1 MHVTFCIG
9 MAMIMTPLMTAS
21 LGSLPRA
28 LYGHGSAIVNTL
40 PQLAGAAGT
49 AILIAAMSIGASK
62 AAADGAGAVAAQVTG
77 TGRPSSSA
85 DRYRRL
91 RALRQPSAARG
102 PEASSRG
109 ESVGR
114 RACGAHR
121 LTRRVRRPVWPLVG
135 WERPFEAGQP
145 PRGVD
150 ADRRHARRVHHR
162 APWRR

>member
-40 PQLAGAAGT
+40 QQLAGATGT

-77 TGRPSSSA
+77 TREAFVLGGIVGPVAVVSAPFVSRP
-85 DRYRRL
+85 RR
-91 RALRQPSAARG
+91 SAADVLSTAG
-102 PEASSRG
+102 SSGTSGCAPPCLAS
-109 ESVGR
+109 R
-114 RACGAHR
+114 RAGAA
-121 LTRRVRRPVWPLVG
+121 
-135 WERPFEAGQP
+135 FEAGEP
-145 PRGVD
+145 P
-150 ADRRHARRVHHR
+150 
-162 APWRR
+162 